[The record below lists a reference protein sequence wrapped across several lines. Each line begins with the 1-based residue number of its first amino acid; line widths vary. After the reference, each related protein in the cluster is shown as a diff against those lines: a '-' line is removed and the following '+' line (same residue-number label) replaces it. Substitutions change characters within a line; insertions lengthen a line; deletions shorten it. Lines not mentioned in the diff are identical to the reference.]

1 MTEVFRN
8 KARKLSVSRSHLSQ
22 ERIFAKSL
30 HQKTVYTELAD
41 LSQHQKTVYTELAAL
56 SQHQITVFTE
66 LATISQ
72 HQISFL
78 FY

>member
-8 KARKLSVSRSHLSQ
+8 KARKLSVSRSNLSQ
-22 ERIFAKSL
+22 QRIFAKTL

-41 LSQHQKTVYTELAAL
+41 LSQHQ
-56 SQHQITVFTE
+56 ITVFTE
-66 LATISQ
+66 LATLSQ